1 MEAPLTNEKL
11 HRFVRRPLDRPFY
24 PTERDEAVLLELF
37 DGMRHTAQLQTL
49 FGRWIDERLTLL
61 YKAGLVDRPEA
72 QWVWRR
78 QKGGGSKPLV
88 YALSNLGYRHL
99 RDRRLVP
106 AVRRDFSE
114 RNQDLSA
121 FSSFIAHEL
130 GVGDAQVAFKRACAF
145 RSLELRHAFT
155 LARGQDAR
163 ALSVPGRERPLYP
176 DWSFTIKAQGRGAN
190 LFFVEVDR
198 CTEPNV
204 RYGFNDLQS
213 LSRKYEGYLAYARA
227 KRHTEQFGVSNFR
240 VLTITT
246 GGDEK
251 VANVAQTAGEVCDGV
266 GVGRFLVTNFAA
278 LAQSDPFE
286 VSWLDASGNEVRLEI

>member
-1 MEAPLTNEKL
+1 MEAPLTKEKL
-11 HRFVRRPLDRPFY
+11 HRFMRRPLDRPFY

-37 DGMRHTAQLQTL
+37 DGLRHTGQLQTL
-49 FGRWIDERLTLL
+49 FSRWIDERLTLL
-61 YKAGLVDRPEA
+61 YKAGLVDRPKA

-88 YALSNLGYRHL
+88 YALSQQGYTHL
-99 RDRRLVP
+99 RERRLVP
-106 AVRRDFSE
+106 QTRRDFSE
-114 RNQDLSA
+114 RARDLSA

-130 GVGDAQVAFKRACAF
+130 RLGDAQVAFKRSCML

-155 LARGQDAR
+155 FVRGQNAR

-176 DWSFTIKAQGRGAN
+176 DWSFTVASEGRGTS

-213 LSRKYEGYLAYARA
+213 LSRKYEGYLSYARA
-227 KRHTEQFGVSNFR
+227 KRHVEQFGVSNFR
-240 VLTITT
+240 VLTVTT
-246 GGDEK
+246 GGQAKIE
-251 VANVAQTAGEVCDGV
+251 NVSQTASEVCNGM
-266 GVGRFLVTNFAA
+266 GVGRFLVTNFAM
-278 LAQSDPFE
+278 LEQDDPFD
-286 VSWLDASGNEVRLEI
+286 VSWLDASGSAVRLEV

>member
-1 MEAPLTNEKL
+1 
-11 HRFVRRPLDRPFY
+11 
-24 PTERDEAVLLELF
+24 
-37 DGMRHTAQLQTL
+37 MRHTAQLQTP
-49 FGRWIDERLTLL
+49 FGRWIDERLTMMF
-61 YKAGLVDRPEA
+61 KAGLVDRPEA

-88 YALSNLGYRHL
+88 YALSQSGYRHL
-99 RDRRLVP
+99 RERRLVP
-106 AVRRDFSE
+106 AVRRDFAE
-114 RNQDLSA
+114 RSRDLSA

-130 GVGDAQVAFKRACAF
+130 RVGDAQVAIERASLL

-176 DWSFTIKAQGRGAN
+176 DWSFTLKAQDRGAN

-204 RYGFNDLQS
+204 RYGANDLQS
-213 LSRKYEGYLAYARA
+213 LARKYAGYVSYARA
-227 KRHTEQFGVSNFR
+227 KRHVEEFGIANFR

-246 GGDEK
+246 GGEGK
-251 VANVAQTAGEVCDGV
+251 AANVAQTAGEVCDGV
-266 GVGRFLVTNFAA
+266 GVGRFLVTNFAT
-278 LAQSDPFE
+278 LEQGDPF
-286 VSWLDASGNEVRLEI
+286 